1 MRRPCL
7 SHGEGVNFFNKKVQI
22 IWHKQKLYI
31 PLYSNSTTMLLL
43 LDHDMKNLYEVLFSK
58 GSILGGYYDAMDK
71 VKNLRA
77 LPYTIGVRER
87 RSKTFFISVLDGFY
101 TQLEEEFMLYS
112 ENFNKLLARRVNT
125 FDDSSTV
132 ASFLVEGMALLV
144 RGSRLLN
151 IIDLKYH
158 YGSSKSK
165 VNDESYE
172 LLRIYY
178 TSDKGEKIRGINKN
192 MGNRSQSHEK
202 IAEKILRLLDYSDIR
217 MSEYHEADIIAKK
230 ELRYYEIDLKINDR
244 KELIEIFSLLSLWGV
259 YKKNYM

>member
-1 MRRPCL
+1 
-7 SHGEGVNFFNKKVQI
+7 
-22 IWHKQKLYI
+22 
-31 PLYSNSTTMLLL
+31 MLLL
-43 LDHDMKNLYEVLFSK
+43 LDRKMLNLHEVLFSQ
-58 GSILGGYYDAMDK
+58 GAILGGYYEAMNK
-71 VKNLRA
+71 IKNLRA

-87 RSKTFFISVLDGFY
+87 GSETFFISVLDEFY
-101 TQLEEEFMLYS
+101 TQLKEEFMLYDDIL
-112 ENFNKLLARRVNT
+112 NKLLARRVNT

-132 ASFLVEGMALLV
+132 AAFLVEGMSLLV

-151 IIDLKYH
+151 VIDLKYH

-217 MSEYHEADIIAKK
+217 ISEYFEADIIAKR
-230 ELRYYEIDLKINDR
+230 EFRYYEIDLKINDR
-244 KELIEIFSLLSLWGV
+244 KELIEIFSLLSLWSV
-259 YKKNYM
+259 YKKKYT

>member
-1 MRRPCL
+1 MRPCL
-7 SHGEGVNFFNKKVQI
+7 SHGEEGIIFIIKVQ
-22 IWHKQKLYI
+22 KSCYNRKLFI

-43 LDHDMKNLYEVLFSK
+43 LDHNMKNLYEVLFSK

-87 RSKTFFISVLDGFY
+87 RSNRFFISVLDGFY
-101 TQLEEEFMLYS
+101 KQLEEEFVQYS
-112 ENFNKLLARRVNT
+112 ENLNELLARRLNT

-132 ASFLVEGMALLV
+132 ASFLVEGMELLV

-158 YGSSKSK
+158 YASSKSK

-202 IAEKILRLLDYSDIR
+202 IAEKILRLLEYSDIR
-217 MSEYHEADIIAKK
+217 MSEYPEADMVAKK
-230 ELRYYEIDLKINDR
+230 EFRYYEIDLKINGR
-244 KELIEIFSLLSLWGV
+244 KELIEIFSLLSLWEV
-259 YKKNYM
+259 YRKKYK